1 MEALSDRE
9 PDEQME
15 ELSDREH
22 EEREEHVGNYIQ
34 FNNNKNERPNRAR
47 TVRKKIK
54 KKQKYPS

>member
-1 MEALSDRE
+1 MTEEQMEALSDRE

-34 FNNNKNERPNRAR
+34 FNNNKNERPN
-47 TVRKKIK
+47 
-54 KKQKYPS
+54 S